1 MSDVFIEI
9 IAVLQLWTNRDTWS
23 FSNVDCYTADQ
34 GLAADRV
41 KSIKDAS
48 LLISDKIKSVE
59 SVILTVAN
67 KRDDFNHWQWT
78 KTAEFKSESCRNLF
92 RNSDHN
98 FSKNPETIHLK
109 IRPCSSKISNCGSSE
124 TPAAVH
130 PKLWPAFKWNSGSSS
145 EHLAVICLKL
155 GPPNY
160 GDSSLKTPAAV
171 NPKLLLTVHP
181 NLRPTIYPKLW
192 PRLSLTSAVHPKL
205 WLPFVRNIHWWFIQ
219 NSDCRSTKIPVAV
232 PLKL

>member
-67 KRDDFNHWQWT
+67 KRDDFNHWKWT

-98 FSKNPETIHLK
+98 LSKNPETIHLK

-145 EHLAVICLKL
+145 EHLAVVCLKL
-155 GPPNY
+155 WPPFVY
-160 GDSSLKTPAAV
+160 
-171 NPKLLLTVHP
+171 
-181 NLRPTIYPKLW
+181 
-192 PRLSLTSAVHPKL
+192 TSACSLSKIRRQ
-205 WLPFVRNIHWWFIQ
+205 FVRNSSWRFIRISGRQFIQ
-219 NSDCRSTKIPVAV
+219 NSDLVCH
-232 PLKL
+232 